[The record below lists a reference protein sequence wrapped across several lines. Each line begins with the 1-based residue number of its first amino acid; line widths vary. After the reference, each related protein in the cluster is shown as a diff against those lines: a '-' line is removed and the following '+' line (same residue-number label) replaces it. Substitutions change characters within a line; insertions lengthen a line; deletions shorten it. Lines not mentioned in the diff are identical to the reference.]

1 MQPILTTQNY
11 SANGVKVGVYGRAGV
26 GKTMLCATAP
36 QPFVISA
43 ERGLLSLRKYNLPYV
58 EVATLAQL
66 NEVWQWVSTS
76 REARQYLTFC
86 IDSMTEIAETV
97 LTNEK
102 RTTKDGRAAYGQTNE
117 KIMALFRA
125 FRDLAGPN
133 VYMTVQ
139 QEWDKEEDT
148 GLNRFRPSMPGRI
161 LTQRM
166 PYFFDELF
174 QLQAGKDAAGR
185 DYHALR
191 TRPDNQYDAKDRSGV
206 LAEWEPA
213 DLSYIFRKIM
223 GVNNG

>member
-1 MQPILTTQNY
+1 MFQILNTTNY
-11 SANGVKVGVYGRAGV
+11 HVQGVKVGVYGRAGV
-26 GKTMLCATAP
+26 GKTMLCASAP
-36 QPFVISA
+36 APFVISA

-58 EVATLAQL
+58 EVGTLAQL

-76 REARQYLTFC
+76 KEARQYMTFC

-97 LTNEK
+97 LTREK
-102 RTTKDGRAAYGQTNE
+102 TMTKDGRAAYGQTNE
-117 KIMALFRA
+117 KIMSLFRA

-174 QLQAGKDAAGR
+174 QLVAGKDTSGR

-191 TRPDNQYDAKDRSGV
+191 TRPDNQNDAKDRSGM

-213 DLSYIFRKIM
+213 DLSYVFRKIK
-223 GVNNG
+223 GE